1 MRTHAP
7 GARSVH
13 TDEVDRNGAN
23 AAHWAARA
31 NKISVLKLICDKNPG
46 LLVAKNRDGKGE
58 AGTHTHMYKTH
69 KHMSKDLCFS
79 NYARASLPTNYARAS
94 LPTLLHTHMQT
105 HAPTH
110 PPTHACTHAR
120 IHASTHPRARTHTHT
135 HTHLLSLPLS
145 QYQETCVSQTRFG
158 AFSAAKTSES
168 IAPQVTQ
175 VPHPGSLSNL
185 RGTRY
190 KRDGST
196 KKILSKIIIRD
207 RCPICEVREK
217 ESVCVFCAC
226 VCVSPH
232 THMYKTHKHAR
243 VCVL

>member
-135 HTHLLSLPLS
+135 HTHT
-145 QYQETCVSQTRFG
+145 Y
-158 AFSAAKTSES
+158 
-168 IAPQVTQ
+168 
-175 VPHPGSLSNL
+175 SLSPSL
-185 RGTRY
+185 
-190 KRDGST
+190 ST
-196 KKILSKIIIRD
+196 KRLVFLRRGSGLSRQP
-207 RCPICEVREK
+207 RHRNQ
-217 ESVCVFCAC
+217 S
-226 VCVSPH
+226 H
-232 THMYKTHKHAR
+232 HK
-243 VCVL
+243 